1 MNDQICNDLTEIFL
15 THIKSRSMTDVEI
28 LKDSTMVDASFSK
41 YILDRVD
48 FEKEQFYF
56 TVNDWEEDRIVP
68 AADIGTLR
76 LFQRRE
82 LTKAINNGPLMEWV
96 QYCRNSGI
104 GQLGWVV
111 EPDGEEATVK
121 IHMSKKKTPKT
132 RTTAPQYLA
141 QEEFDSINSF
151 VVDAIKKESW
161 VTFTQYSDADKHR
174 NILTSISFSKNNSCG
189 LIIFNRPHP
198 TRYGDMQES
207 SYLIDPPARNA
218 FKSLIFSTGYICSFQ
233 DISNWVRDCA
243 QQGVKLINKDGVHY
257 DFEVDGEDDETEEQ
271 AHVVNEQKS
280 EEEIAEIVGKILK
293 AGEGCT
299 AKTTA
304 RVFLYTCLNE
314 VTMLNFDPKTGR
326 ILTPDGHI
334 FFKDIDVLQVMVG
347 DKLQDR
353 VTLTNQELK
362 MAIRLANKPKGK
374 AKKMKA
380 EDKGKEKT
388 LLDLEHIYNGRRE
401 VTLTRADGTYWRH
414 TTKLRY
420 GLNGIVFE
428 SLTMGQQF
436 IPWADMGSI
445 ATEEKDVQILK
456 ESLAAFVAD
465 GGYMRRLVDATEN
478 GQATASILDYDT
490 NPPDIPTSYT
500 PSAENKV
507 LLQKFDTVVRALTS
521 ERRILAKVV
530 RETGCSLSGNLNEL
544 NLESMT
550 YTLNC
555 EYPLAQVR
563 AMDLVIEMGAKQD
576 EGILFSGADFKILQG
591 LVSVRVREQ
600 LSMAVAAEFAQKKLH
615 NRDYCRETLNNRLTD
630 LEVELRGKRKG
641 AVEGTLSLLAGP
653 VTGITLIDLYLKT
666 NGGLKYQDANCVHN
680 EYRVVSFD
688 KIESLQTPALGEYPV
703 LGAHLVKYAEDC
715 TNMARMS
722 RNHRYLEEAY
732 GATYARSS
740 SEPGFTTDYAAGG
753 LTNPCVEI
761 PGSYNE
767 SARGRTRPETEN
779 ACTCVCPCCGGQ
791 KTTATT
797 HLNNINQNKGNNF
810 MKSLTNMFGDTF
822 GGPIGSA
829 KSVGIDART
838 DMMTGNVIINQNGK
852 YIAASVVR
860 DKVSLTS
867 VPKGMTFG
875 GMPVF
880 VFPVPISQLKQNDII
895 VRDTNEIL
903 VVHSI
908 QDDVIVALSLDKQ
921 EKIEV
926 VPVGT
931 VFLPGVKLVRKLTP
945 LLGNLG
951 NMFGAPAAPAGQTAN
966 PMGGMNP
973 LMMVMMAGGFG
984 KDDGDKTNIKSSKGG
999 SSDDESENGDM
1010 MQMMLMSQM
1019 MGGQQAQG
1027 GMNPMMMAMMMNK
1040 GESGG
1045 DNMMQNMLMMQMMNG
1060 GNGMFGGNPS
1070 AIPNEPQSEPDKGGT
1085 KKKA

>member
-141 QEEFDSINSF
+141 QEEFDSVNSF

-174 NILTSISFSKNNSCG
+174 NILTSISFSKNNPCG
-189 LIIFNRPHP
+189 LITFNRPHP
-198 TRYGDMQES
+198 TRCGDMQES

-233 DISNWVRDCA
+233 DISGWISDCA
-243 QQGVKLINKDGVHY
+243 QQGVKLINKEGVHY
-257 DFEVDGEDDETEEQ
+257 DFEIDGEEGEPEE
-271 AHVVNEQKS
+271 
-280 EEEIAEIVGKILK
+280 K
-293 AGEGCT
+293 AV
-299 AKTTA
+299 AK
-304 RVFLYTCLNE
+304 E
-314 VTMLNFDPKTGR
+314 K
-326 ILTPDGHI
+326 
-334 FFKDIDVLQVMVG
+334 
-347 DKLQDR
+347 
-353 VTLTNQELK
+353 
-362 MAIRLANKPKGK
+362 KGK
-374 AKKMKA
+374 VKKMKA
-380 EDKGKEKT
+380 TDKGKEKT
-388 LLDLEHIYNGRRE
+388 LLDLEHIYNGGRE
-401 VTLTRADGTYWRH
+401 VTLTRADGKYWRH

-428 SLTMGQQF
+428 SCTMGQQF
-436 IPWADMGSI
+436 IPWTDMGSI

-465 GGYMRRLVDATEN
+465 GEYMRRLVDATEN
-478 GQATASILDYDT
+478 GQATETILDYDP
-490 NPPDIPTSYT
+490 NHPDIPTSYT

-600 LSMAVAAEFAQKKLH
+600 LSMEAVAELTQEKLW
-615 NRDYCRETLNNRLTD
+615 DKDGYCWETLDNRLPALD
-630 LEVELRGKRKG
+630 VELKRKRG
-641 AVEGTLSLLAGP
+641 VVEGTLSTVAGKTFP
-653 VTGITLIDLYLKT
+653 IELVELYLK
-666 NGGLKYQDANCVHN
+666 GACLKYKDADCASY
-680 EYRVVSFD
+680 ESRIIQFD
-688 KIESLQTPALGEYPV
+688 HIYSLKTPALGEYPV
-703 LGAHLVKYAEDC
+703 LGGHLVRYVDDC
-715 TNMARMS
+715 INTAR
-722 RNHRYLEEAY
+722 NVAKLKYLEEAH
-732 GATYARSS
+732 GTWRSDNSITLAPYAG
-740 SEPGFTTDYAAGG
+740 PG
-753 LTNPCVEI
+753 
-761 PGSYNE
+761 YNE

-797 HLNNINQNKGNNF
+797 HLNNINQNKGSSL
-810 MKSLTNMFGDTF
+810 MKSLTNMFGDIF

-852 YIAASVVR
+852 YIQASVVKDR
-860 DKVSLTS
+860 VSLTS

-880 VFPVPISQLKQNDII
+880 VFPVPVSTLKQNDII

-908 QDDVIVALSLDKQ
+908 DDDVIVALSLDKQ

-951 NMFGAPAAPAGQTAN
+951 NMFGGAPAAPAGQATN

-973 LMMVMMAGGFG
+973 MMMMAMAGGFG
-984 KDDGDKTNIKSSKGG
+984 KDDGDKTSVKASKGG
-999 SSDDESENGDM
+999 SSEDDSENGDM

-1019 MGGQQAQG
+1019 MGGQAQG

-1045 DNMMQNMLMMQMMNG
+1045 DNMVQNMMMMQMMNG
-1060 GNGMFGGNPS
+1060 GGGMFGGNPS
-1070 AIPNEPQSEPDKGGT
+1070 AIPNEPQSEPDKGST

>member
-141 QEEFDSINSF
+141 QEEFDSVNSF

-174 NILTSISFSKNNSCG
+174 NILTSISFSKNNPHG
-189 LIIFNRPHP
+189 LITFNRPHP
-198 TRYGDMQES
+198 TRHGDVQES
-207 SYLIDPPARNA
+207 SYLIDPPTRNA

-233 DISNWVRDCA
+233 DISGWVRDCA

-257 DFEVDGEDDETEEQ
+257 DYEVDGEDDETEE
-271 AHVVNEQKS
+271 
-280 EEEIAEIVGKILK
+280 K
-293 AGEGCT
+293 A
-299 AKTTA
+299 
-304 RVFLYTCLNE
+304 
-314 VTMLNFDPKTGR
+314 
-326 ILTPDGHI
+326 
-334 FFKDIDVLQVMVG
+334 Q
-347 DKLQDR
+347 
-353 VTLTNQELK
+353 
-362 MAIRLANKPKGK
+362 
-374 AKKMKA
+374 
-380 EDKGKEKT
+380 
-388 LLDLEHIYNGRRE
+388 
-401 VTLTRADGTYWRH
+401 
-414 TTKLRY
+414 
-420 GLNGIVFE
+420 
-428 SLTMGQQF
+428 
-436 IPWADMGSI
+436 
-445 ATEEKDVQILK
+445 ATE
-456 ESLAAFVAD
+456 
-465 GGYMRRLVDATEN
+465 
-478 GQATASILDYDT
+478 SILDYD
-490 NPPDIPTSYT
+490 PKHPDIPTSYT
-500 PSAENKV
+500 PSAENKA

-530 RETGCSLSGNLNEL
+530 RKTGCSLSGNLNEL

-576 EGILFSGADFKILQG
+576 EGILFSGDDFKILQG

-600 LSMAVAAEFAQKKLH
+600 LSMAVAAEFTQKKLH
-615 NRDYCRETLNNRLTD
+615 NRDYCWETLDNRLTD
-630 LEVELRGKRKG
+630 LEVELREKRKG
-641 AVEGTLSLLAGP
+641 AVGGTLSLLAGP
-653 VTGITLIDLYLKT
+653 VMGIALIDLYLKT

-703 LGAHLVKYAEDC
+703 LGTHLVKYAEDC
-715 TNMARMS
+715 TNMARMA

-732 GATYARSS
+732 GSTYA
-740 SEPGFTTDYAAGG
+740 SEPGFTTDYSAGG

-761 PGSYNE
+761 PVTSVGYNE
-767 SARGRTRPETEN
+767 SARGRTRPETQD

-810 MKSLTNMFGDTF
+810 MKSLTNMFGDIF

-852 YIAASVVR
+852 YIQASVVKDR
-860 DKVSLTS
+860 VSLTS

-880 VFPVPISQLKQNDII
+880 VFPVPVSTLKQNDII

-908 QDDVIVALSLDKQ
+908 DDDVIVALSLDKQ

-951 NMFGAPAAPAGQTAN
+951 NMFGGAPAAPAGQATN

-973 LMMVMMAGGFG
+973 MMMMAMAGGFG
-984 KDDGDKTNIKSSKGG
+984 KDDGDKTSVKSAKGG
-999 SSDDESENGDM
+999 SSEDDSENGDM

-1027 GMNPMMMAMMMNK
+1027 GMNPMMMAMMMNQGEGK
-1040 GESGG
+1040 GEGG
-1045 DNMMQNMLMMQMMNG
+1045 MMQNMLMMQMMGG
-1060 GNGMFGGNPS
+1060 GNMFGGNPS
-1070 AIPNEPQSEPDKGGT
+1070 AVPPQPQDGTTKGPNKT
-1085 KKKA
+1085 KA